1 MITAQSND
9 VLARMIERSAA
20 GVFGKTDL
28 STAVAAGDWLVLFAG
43 EAGKRPETA
52 DLAVILPEIAKDR
65 AKAGCGELSIAVV
78 NAEDEDDLSAE
89 YGVLVKPTV
98 VFVRDGDVKGL
109 VPRIKNWAEYEQK
122 LAEFLPV
129 TLERRADA

>member
-1 MITAQSND
+1 MITVDNALS
-9 VLARMIERSAA
+9 RMIERSAV
-20 GVFGKTDL
+20 GVFGKADL
-28 STAVAAGDWLVLFAG
+28 SKTVGEGDWLVLFAG
-43 EAGKRPETA
+43 EVGKRPETA

-65 AKAGCGELSIAVV
+65 AKAGGGELNIAVV

-98 VFVRDGDVKGL
+98 VFVRDGDIKGL
-109 VPRIKNWAEYEQK
+109 VPRIKNWVEYEQK

-129 TLERRADA
+129 TLKRRADA